1 MTKDEII
8 KKLRDMAKY
17 PTVTIPRDSEALKE
31 AADLLAQPERDYEH
45 GFVDGM
51 QKQMQSSVDKAVNRM
66 AQPEHKP
73 KRWAVYCSEC
83 RKEWSVSYPHSGKS
97 ICAECDAKIGAQ
109 PEQEPVAWINWCAAT
124 GKRTVSFEC
133 ESELASQPLY
143 EGITQNTQYHYS
155 KFHSW
160 FDSEL
165 HRQKYTKDHPAYLA
179 AQEAWNAANDAAQ
192 HRINRLNAEIEAW
205 KVRFKIAED
214 ALVKLNGPEQKPVAT
229 MWQHGETGRTRI
241 TMPGDI
247 TDCDA
252 RWFKVSDLYTV
263 PQHQTPLTD
272 DEIHDIYDEVAKR
285 EPYNMAI
292 TRRNIARAIEA
303 KLKEK
308 NT

>member
-1 MTKDEII
+1 MNKDELLIV
-8 KKLRDMAKY
+8 R
-17 PTVTIPRDSEALKE
+17 EALNSPVVLTPALKTTPMITTK
-31 AADLLAQPERDYEH
+31 AIALIDKALKQPE
-45 GFVDGM
+45 
-51 QKQMQSSVDKAVNRM
+51 
-66 AQPEHKP
+66 P
-73 KRWAVYCSEC
+73 
-83 RKEWSVSYPHSGKS
+83 
-97 ICAECDAKIGAQ
+97 
-109 PEQEPVAWINWCAAT
+109 EPVAWINWCAAT
-124 GKRTVSFEC
+124 GKRSVSFEC

-165 HRQKYTKDHPAYLA
+165 HRQKYTQDHPAYLA
-179 AQEAWNAANDAAQ
+179 AQEAWNAANDAAH

-214 ALVKLNGPEQKPVAT
+214 ALAKLNGPEQKPVAT

-252 RWFKVSDLYTV
+252 RWFKVSDLYTS
-263 PQHQTPLTD
+263 PP
-272 DEIHDIYDEVAKR
+272 KR
-285 EPYNMAI
+285 EWQGLTPEEIEAMGLCAATKADI
-292 TRRNIARAIEA
+292 QDIEA